1 MSQVYLKRGNSWTPT
16 EGNFEK
22 KPVLDEGIYEILVNP
37 FNMELSFRK
46 TAEEFNFGFKLYGID
61 ETLIK
66 HVLDTYNKQPVKRNI
81 GVLLNGGKGTGK
93 TVTAKL
99 IANRLGL
106 PVIICDKPYPGLTNF
121 LARIE
126 QDCVFFFDEFEKQF
140 RVNDCNI
147 NSTNSDENRAGEDL
161 LSIMDGVFNTDNCH
175 IFLLTTN
182 ELSINDNL
190 LSRPSRIRYLK
201 SYGTVMDK
209 KILEEFID
217 DNLQYPE
224 FRTEILDFVDSLT
237 MATIDIVKTIVD
249 EVNIHHCHIEEFKQF
264 FNVKE
269 ANYNYFTRERTYIYG
284 QEITKEEF
292 LKKCNSCNYNDDTR
306 PKYSSMTINK
316 NIHKFK
322 VGDYL
327 YGYDKILELDLKN
340 QFIKIQNDNY
350 RYEVTYIYIE
360 NMNAKPNVYNDYNPY
375 YDY

>member
-1 MSQVYLKRGNSWTPT
+1 MIT
-16 EGNFEK
+16 
-22 KPVLDEGIYEILVNP
+22 
-37 FNMELSFRK
+37 
-46 TAEEFNFGFKLYGID
+46 KL
-61 ETLIK
+61 
-66 HVLDTYNKQPVKRNI
+66 
-81 GVLLNGGKGTGK
+81 K

-106 PVIICDKPYPGLTNF
+106 PVIICDRPYPGLTNF
-121 LARIE
+121 LAGIE

-140 RVNDCNI
+140 RVNDCN
-147 NSTNSDENRAGEDL
+147 SKGTNSDENRAGEDL

-292 LKKCNSCNYNDDTR
+292 LKKCDSCNYNDDTR

-327 YGYDKILELDLKN
+327 YGYDKILELDLNN

>member
-22 KPVLDEGIYEILVNP
+22 KPVLDDGIYEILVNP
-37 FNMELSFRK
+37 FNMELSLKK

-106 PVIICDKPYPGLTNF
+106 PVIICDRPYPGLTNF
-121 LARIE
+121 LAGIE

-140 RVNDCNI
+140 RVNNGK
-147 NSTNSDENRAGEDL
+147 NNDENSAGEDL

-269 ANYNYFTRERTYIYG
+269 ANYRYFTREKTYIYG

-292 LKKCNSCNYNDDTR
+292 LKKCNSCDYNDEAR
-306 PKYSSMTINK
+306 PKYSNLTINK

-350 RYEVTYIYIE
+350 RYEITYIYIE
-360 NMNAKPNVYNDYNPY
+360 NMNTKPNVYDNYNPY

>member
-1 MSQVYLKRGNSWTPT
+1 MIT
-16 EGNFEK
+16 
-22 KPVLDEGIYEILVNP
+22 
-37 FNMELSFRK
+37 
-46 TAEEFNFGFKLYGID
+46 KL
-61 ETLIK
+61 
-66 HVLDTYNKQPVKRNI
+66 
-81 GVLLNGGKGTGK
+81 K

-106 PVIICDKPYPGLTNF
+106 PVIICDRPYPGLTNF
-121 LARIE
+121 LAGIE

-140 RVNDCNI
+140 RVDGCNS
-147 NSTNSDENRAGEDL
+147 NSKNSDENRAGEDL

-182 ELSINDNL
+182 ELRINDNL

-201 SYGTVMDK
+201 SYGTVMNRK
-209 KILEEFID
+209 VLEEFIN

-224 FRTEILDFVDSLT
+224 FRTEILNFVDSLT

-249 EVNIHHCHIEEFKQF
+249 EVNIHHCHIDEFKQF

-269 ANYNYFTRERTYIYG
+269 ASYNYFTRERTYPVG

-292 LKKCNSCNYNDDTR
+292 LKKCHSCDYNDDTR
-306 PKYSSMTINK
+306 PRYNSMNINK
-316 NIHKFK
+316 DIHKFK
-322 VGDYL
+322 VGDFL
-327 YGYDKILELDLKN
+327 YGYDRILELDLKN

-350 RYEVTYIYIE
+350 RYEITYIYIE